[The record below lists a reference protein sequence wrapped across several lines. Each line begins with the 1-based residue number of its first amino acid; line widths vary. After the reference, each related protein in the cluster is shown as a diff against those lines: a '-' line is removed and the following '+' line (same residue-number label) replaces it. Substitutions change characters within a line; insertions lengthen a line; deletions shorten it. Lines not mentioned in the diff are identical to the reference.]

1 MLATLLLELGLP
13 DAPHRDCLRFRGVV
27 PRFIAEVFARHGI
40 DFEGVRPMGSL
51 RRLAFLVE
59 GIPTLTNA
67 ATGWVAG
74 PVERV
79 GRAADG
85 SLTPVTTQ
93 FLQRLDRRPEDLEV
107 REVDGVRRLG
117 VEVHRKAVLSA
128 TVLPA
133 ALTELMDVIAASE
146 RLRVGKGVE
155 FADAVQWI
163 VALLGDARV
172 RFRWRGLE
180 SDRYTYNSSG
190 GGTKILVPHFY
201 EYHAV
206 LAQAGIRVD
215 EATRREHLLRQL
227 NAVAADFG
235 GRCVLIG
242 EQLEELSL
250 RLDEPAVHL
259 HRGLPLELSPSFVQ
273 AVAFASTYCV
283 AVRRSDGGLAPGW
296 LVVSEAG
303 QHPSDHDGESESEVI
318 HRAFAR
324 VMLDAEAWLRTK
336 VNVKSKRQ
344 VIATTSH
351 FVEFIAQD
359 SSFTELP
366 LEAVNEAAWY
376 CLEAQATEA
385 FASFPGTHLLLARQR
400 AGVKRAS
407 PRALELLNAL
417 VELVGVETGER
428 HASPS
433 DAADDVAVLFL
444 VLTFHD
450 LVQAFRTNQAPLAER
465 DPGALRRRSEVMFG
479 LLLKRRWPLPM
490 VESVTR
496 AVSAWGEGVS
506 GTQAALLGFLRHR
519 ATRYLLRLRPD
530 GEANVPP
537 LTGEWSLLS
546 VSESKP

>member
-27 PRFIAEVFARHGI
+27 PPFIAEVFARHGI
-40 DFEGVRPMGSL
+40 DFEAVKPMGSL

-67 ATGWVAG
+67 VTGWVPG

-79 GRAADG
+79 GRTSDG

-93 FLQRLDRRPEDLEV
+93 FLQRLDKRPDDLEV

-146 RLRVGKGVE
+146 RLRVGKGVD

-172 RFRWRGLE
+172 RFRWRTLE
-180 SDRYTYNSSG
+180 SDRYTYNSAG

-215 EATRREHLLRQL
+215 EATRRDHLLREL
-227 NAVAADFG
+227 NAAAADFG

-242 EQLEELSL
+242 DQLEQLSL

-259 HRGLPLELSPSFVQ
+259 HRGLPLELSSGFVQ

-303 QHPSDHDGESESEVI
+303 QDPNDDGEGESEVA
-318 HRAFAR
+318 HRAFSR
-324 VMLDAEAWLRTK
+324 VMLDAEAWLRSK
-336 VNVKSKRQ
+336 VNVKVKRQ
-344 VIATTSH
+344 VLATTSRFIE
-351 FVEFIAQD
+351 FVAQH
-359 SSFTELP
+359 SSLNELRP
-366 LEAVNEAAWY
+366 DVVSEAAWY

-385 FASFPGTHLLLARQR
+385 FACFPGTHLLLARQR
-400 AGVKRAS
+400 AGIKRAS
-407 PRALELLNAL
+407 PRAIELLDEL
-417 VELVGVETGER
+417 IELVGVETGQPN
-428 HASPS
+428 ASPS
-433 DAADDVAVLFL
+433 GVAGDVAVLF
-444 VLTFHD
+444 VVVTFHD
-450 LVQAFRTNQAPLAER
+450 LVQAFLNNQAPLAER
-465 DPGALRRRSEVMFG
+465 DPGALRWRTEVMFG

-490 VESVTR
+490 QESVER
-496 AVSAWGEGVS
+496 AVSAWGESVTS
-506 GTQAALLGFLRHR
+506 IETALLGFLRHR
-519 ATRYLLRLRPD
+519 ATRYLQRIRPNGD
-530 GEANVPP
+530 AKVPP
-537 LTGEWSLLS
+537 RTGEWSLLA
-546 VSESKP
+546 VSEHRA